1 MLLIEDDQVDRMA
14 FERLIRK
21 SDLDYRYAIASSLK
35 EGLSAVARQ
44 DFDIVI
50 SDYHL
55 PDGTAMEL
63 FQHCP
68 GVPII
73 VITGA
78 GDEEIAVKA
87 MKAGASDYVI
97 KDLDRSY
104 LAILPVTVDKALRKQ
119 VADRELSM
127 LSHAVSTF
135 NEALFISDLSGR
147 ILYVNPA
154 FCETYGFERRGI
166 RGRRR
171 EDLWAEPKEASP
183 MYLEASEAPRKV
195 QFEALHRRRSGE
207 VFPVL
212 LSLSALTGEGGRAV
226 AEVAVVW
233 DMTDRKAAEDALRES
248 ELRYALAA
256 RGANDGMWDWDLR
269 TGRIYFSP
277 RWKSLLGYADS
288 EVGESLEDWLNLVHP
303 EEVELLKAQLE
314 AHLEGKTRHFENEH
328 RLRHRD
334 GRYLWMLSRGLAVR
348 DEDGRPYRMAGSQ
361 TDTTERKRAEQQLLY
376 DALHDALTGLPNR
389 ALLLDR
395 LSSALT
401 RSCRRPDYLF
411 GTLFLDLDRFKLI
424 NDSLGHMLGDELLV
438 QVARR
443 LEDCIRLGD
452 TVARLGG
459 DEFAFLLDDLD
470 TEDDAR
476 EIAQRVQ
483 GELRKPFTLD
493 GQEVFTSASIGI
505 AMSSLGYQRAED
517 VLRDADTA
525 MYRAKAQSLDRPV
538 TFDPLM
544 HTSALEQLRLESD
557 LRWGLER
564 DEFELQYQPI
574 LRLDGDGLWGVEAL
588 VRWRHP
594 ERGLLLPSEFLP
606 VAEDTGLIQRIGAWV
621 LRTACRQVKAWQTK
635 FPEMKDLVVCINI
648 AGPQLAQADFLD
660 LVDRTLEDCSLA
672 SSSLHLE
679 IRESVMMER
688 PEATQRVL
696 SGLEERQIHL
706 HIDDF
711 GTGYSSL
718 SHLHRFPVESL
729 KIDRSF
735 VQALSGGADG
745 IEIVRS
751 IVALAHALNMQV
763 MAEGIETAEQLEALR
778 ELDCELGQGFFF
790 AHPAPP
796 ESMENDLTRNR
807 RWRLREP

>member
-1 MLLIEDDQVDRMA
+1 MA

-21 SDLDYRYAIASSLK
+21 SDLKYRYAVASSLQ

-44 DFDIVI
+44 EFDIVI

-63 FQHCP
+63 FEHCP
-68 GVPII
+68 DVPII

-87 MKAGASDYVI
+87 MKAGASDYVV

-104 LAILPVTVDKALRKQ
+104 LAVLPVTVEKALRKQ
-119 VADRELSM
+119 VVDRELNM

-135 NEALFISDLSGR
+135 NEALFITDLSGR

-154 FCETYGFERRGI
+154 FCETYRCSRQGI
-166 RGRRR
+166 RGRLRD
-171 EDLWAEPKEASP
+171 ELWAESESAEP
-183 MYLEASEAPRKV
+183 MHLAAADPMKKV
-195 QFEALHRRRSGE
+195 QFEALHRRFNGE
-207 VFPVL
+207 TFPVQV
-212 LSLSALTGEGGRAV
+212 SLSTLAGEGGQPV

-233 DMTDRKAAEDALRES
+233 DISARKAAEGALRES

-269 TGRIYFSP
+269 TGKIYFSP
-277 RWKSLLGYADS
+277 RWKSLLGYSDH
-288 EVGESLEDWLNLVHP
+288 EVGDRLEDWLDLVHP

-314 AHLEGKTRHFENEH
+314 AHLEGKTQHFENEH

-348 DEDGRPYRMAGSQ
+348 DDRGRPYRMAGSQ
-361 TDTTERKRAEQQLLY
+361 TDTTERKQAEQQLLH

-395 LSSALT
+395 LSSALA
-401 RSCRRPDYLF
+401 RFCRRPGYLF
-411 GTLFLDLDRFKLI
+411 GALFLDLDRFKLI
-424 NDSLGHMLGDELLV
+424 NDSLGHMLGDELLI

-443 LEDCIRLGD
+443 LEGCIRIGD

-459 DEFAFLLDDLD
+459 DEFAILLDDLEGE
-470 TEDDAR
+470 EDAL
-476 EIAQRVQ
+476 EIAARVQ
-483 GELRKPFTLD
+483 GELRKPFDLD
-493 GQEVFTSASIGI
+493 GQEVFVGASIGI
-505 AMSSLGYQRAED
+505 TMSTLGYQRSED

-525 MYRAKAQSLDRPV
+525 MYRAKAQALEGPV
-538 TFDPLM
+538 VFDPQM
-544 HTSALEQLRLESD
+544 HTSALVQLRLESD
-557 LRWGLER
+557 LRWALDR
-564 DEFELQYQPI
+564 QEFVLQYQPI
-574 LRLDGDGLWGVEAL
+574 LRLDGGGLWGVEAL
-588 VRWRHP
+588 LRWRHP
-594 ERGLLLPSEFLP
+594 ERGLLPPGEFLA

-621 LRTACRQVKAWQTK
+621 LRTACQQVRVWLDQ
-635 FPEMKDLVVCINI
+635 FVELSDLVVCINI
-648 AGPQLAQADFLD
+648 AGSQLAQTDFLS
-660 LVDRTLEDCSLA
+660 LVDAVLKECGLRSA
-672 SSSLHLE
+672 NLHLE
-679 IRESVMMER
+679 IRESVMMDRLEN
-688 PEATQRVL
+688 TQRVL
-696 SGLEERQIHL
+696 SGLEERKIHL

-735 VQALSGGADG
+735 VQALEDGADG

-763 MAEGIETAEQLEALR
+763 MAEGIETPEQLEALQ
-778 ELDCELGQGFFF
+778 ELDCELGQGFLF
-790 AHPAPP
+790 ARPVSAEAMSAKLTEFRPWFPQEMQAP
-796 ESMENDLTRNR
+796 
-807 RWRLREP
+807 